1 MEHVVADSDQWKRM
15 RFKNNKVWMALDE
28 QGAPRLKD
36 GKGLIKY
43 QLDQPHEYWVPRD
56 KIRALDAPVEKSASR
71 TPRRPKGPVKPSG
84 DDGVDCENGICI
96 YTDGA
101 CSGNPGPAGIGVVMR
116 YKGHHKE
123 IARYL
128 GVATNNVAE
137 LEAIRTALLAVKNRR
152 IPVILHTD
160 SRYAWGLLTQ
170 NWKARQNQDL
180 VRQIREL
187 MTTFENLR
195 LVHVRGHAGNPE
207 NERADRLAVAAVE
220 SRKDVS

>member
-1 MEHVVADSDQWKRM
+1 MERVVAESNQWKRM
-15 RFKNNKVWMALDE
+15 RFKSNKVWMALDA
-28 QGAPRLKD
+28 QGMPLDKD
-36 GKGLIKY
+36 GKNLIKY

-56 KIRALDAPVEKSASR
+56 KIRALDDPVEKSASSKIR
-71 TPRRPKGPVKPSG
+71 APKAPAPIPAEDPIG
-84 DDGVDCENGICI
+84 CEDGICI

-101 CSGNPGPAGIGVVMR
+101 SSGNPGPSGIGIVMR

-123 IARYL
+123 IARHI

-137 LEAIRTALLAVKNRR
+137 LEAIRTALSAVKNRR
-152 IPVILHTD
+152 IPVVVHTD

-187 MTTFENLR
+187 MTTFEKLR
-195 LVHVRGHAGNPE
+195 MVHVRGHSGDPE
-207 NERADRLAVAAVE
+207 NERADRLAVAAAAKQKPE
-220 SRKDVS
+220 E